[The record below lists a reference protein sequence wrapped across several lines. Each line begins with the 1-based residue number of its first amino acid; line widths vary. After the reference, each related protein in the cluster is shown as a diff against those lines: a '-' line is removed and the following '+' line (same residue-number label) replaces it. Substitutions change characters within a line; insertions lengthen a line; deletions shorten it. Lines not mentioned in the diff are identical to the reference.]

1 MKCAAYFS
9 VMKYVDVV
17 ISLSNKDELYS
28 QKPVE
33 NPGNLYIIYIL
44 YLLIHKSCCFTVLSN
59 SQLRSPLNN
68 YGVSHNIWQSGIILK
83 GNQFYG

>member
-9 VMKYVDVV
+9 VMQYVDVV

-33 NPGNLYIIYIL
+33 NPGNLYIIYT
-44 YLLIHKSCCFTVLSN
+44 S
-59 SQLRSPLNN
+59 
-68 YGVSHNIWQSGIILK
+68 
-83 GNQFYG
+83 